1 MKMKV
6 DFVSNSS
13 STSFVYISENDLTK
27 ADFFSASGVDAAS
40 PVAGLFS
47 EMFNELSDRIK
58 SGDRLTSPEE
68 VDNLEDRDEFTAET
82 LQKMKDAIEA
92 GKQVVVSKLSSESSL
107 AEGVLATEI
116 FEIESDKFLVSA
128 YSNYW

>member
-1 MKMKV
+1 MKI

-27 ADFFSASGVDAAS
+27 ADFFLASGIDEAS
-40 PVAGLFS
+40 PVSGLFS
-47 EMFNELSDRIK
+47 EMFYDLSDRIK
-58 SGDRLTSPEE
+58 SGDLLTSPEE
-68 VDNLEDRDEFTAET
+68 VDNLEERDEFTPET
-82 LQKMKDAIEA
+82 LQKMKDAIGA

-107 AEGVLATEI
+107 AEGILATEI
-116 FEIESDKFLVSA
+116 FEVDSDKFLVSA